1 MKSATLTN
9 CVPSSR
15 LGAQPSKPRLAFFR
29 RLVLARHGCVELKLQ
44 QREAVHRHRR
54 MQPGCFR
61 AGLVVYAQVVALRTR
76 REVQVGTVLN
86 AQNHG
91 SAPSVRSLCVARIFS
106 GVTAEGSSRGRQ
118 AVKPSHCRHTR
129 RHREGRTW
137 HLRRVHCQP
146 DASPDACLP
155 TAHLVLGPA
164 FSRQALANRHR
175 NDRPGAQRRPATR
188 IRISLSQVWSP
199 ACLPPASACLA
210 DTNPGSRTR
219 VMRRKGLH
227 QPRTVAL
234 LEVLRRN
241 DRLSTRDAAAS
252 GTEAAQPDNAVKS
265 LLSHLVIPTSGRA
278 VPGAEP
284 RLQTPRRQPRT
295 QEITALGANQRRLAE
310 RMFGEL
316 VPRSVQAPALSCK
329 PSTRSTRSGTAG
341 GAGLRR
347 TASAYPRAELFVRS
361 SPKPGGPHCNC

>member
-1 MKSATLTN
+1 MIAETPLLGEHEIRLPHANQLRT
-9 CVPSSR
+9 VEPSSR
-15 LGAQPSKPRLAFFR
+15 LGAFAQPSKPRLAFFR

-44 QREAVHRHRR
+44 QTQREAGIVHRHRR
-54 MQPGCFR
+54 MQMKPGCFR
-61 AGLVVYAQVVALRTR
+61 AGLVVPDYAQVVALCTR

-118 AVKPSHCRHTR
+118 AVKPSHCRHIPTR

-188 IRISLSQVWSP
+188 IRTSLSQVWSP

-210 DTNPGSRTR
+210 DTNPVRGSQRCTR
-219 VMRRKGLH
+219 VMCRKGLH
-227 QPRTVAL
+227 QPRTVAIAL

-241 DRLSTRDAAAS
+241 DRLSTRDARLRQA
-252 GTEAAQPDNAVKS
+252 
-265 LLSHLVIPTSGRA
+265 IPGRIRK
-278 VPGAEP
+278 
-284 RLQTPRRQPRT
+284 RLNPT
-295 QEITALGANQRRLAE
+295 
-310 RMFGEL
+310 
-316 VPRSVQAPALSCK
+316 
-329 PSTRSTRSGTAG
+329 TR
-341 GAGLRR
+341 
-347 TASAYPRAELFVRS
+347 
-361 SPKPGGPHCNC
+361 

>member
-1 MKSATLTN
+1 MSATRSLRPALRLLTLGRWLRPQVSDGPGPARTLSN
-9 CVPSSR
+9 SFSVFDSFLLCLARTTMIAETPLLGEHEIRHANQLRTVEPSSR

-54 MQPGCFR
+54 MKPGCFR
-61 AGLVVYAQVVALRTR
+61 AGLVVYAQVVALCTR

-118 AVKPSHCRHTR
+118 AVKPGHCRHTR

-188 IRISLSQVWSP
+188 LQFVHIYRFHRFGRQP
-199 ACLPPASACLA
+199 AC
-210 DTNPGSRTR
+210 R
-219 VMRRKGLH
+219 
-227 QPRTVAL
+227 PRPHV
-234 LEVLRRN
+234 
-241 DRLSTRDAAAS
+241 S
-252 GTEAAQPDNAVKS
+252 
-265 LLSHLVIPTSGRA
+265 PT
-278 VPGAEP
+278 
-284 RLQTPRRQPRT
+284 RT
-295 QEITALGANQRRLAE
+295 QFEA
-310 RMFGEL
+310 
-316 VPRSVQAPALSCK
+316 RSDAP
-329 PSTRSTRSGTAG
+329 
-341 GAGLRR
+341 
-347 TASAYPRAELFVRS
+347 E
-361 SPKPGGPHCNC
+361 